1 MAIDGS
7 VHCHTGNARVVGF
20 FGLEPKSVG
29 AAADLVVDFNRLVPV
44 DDVCSRSLS
53 IDRRLDASACP
64 ANVGRP
70 GTRKSTIIPICFCAP
85 EPGTIVAHHDLLSS
99 RGHWN

>member
-1 MAIDGS
+1 M
-7 VHCHTGNARVVGF
+7 VGF

-29 AAADLVVDFNRLVPV
+29 AATDLVVDLNRLVPV

-53 IDRRLDASACP
+53 IDRRLDESACLPMWADRTP
-64 ANVGRP
+64 AKHHH
-70 GTRKSTIIPICFCAP
+70 TYFCFCAP

-99 RGHWN
+99 RGHWNRANDGAWRCIPP